1 MKILVLVGAFLLT
14 VAISPALM
22 ASSWK
27 LDKAHSMVNFSVA
40 HLVISEV
47 TGNFTD
53 FDVTMSASKDDLTDA
68 SIETTIKSSTIN
80 TNNEQRDVHLKSDDF
95 LNVEKFPEIRFK
107 STSVEKTGE
116 DTYIMTG
123 SLTIRDVTKTVVLDT
138 KYRGTV
144 KDPWGNTKV
153 AFKTTTTINRFEYGL
168 KWDAVLETGGFVA
181 GEDVEITL
189 IMEFAKE

>member
-1 MKILVLVGAFLLT
+1 MKTLVLVGAFLLT

>member
-1 MKILVLVGAFLLT
+1 MKTPVGALLLLIAT
-14 VAISPALM
+14 SSVM
-22 ASSWK
+22 TASSWK
-27 LDKAHSMVNFSVA
+27 MDKAHSMVNFSVA

-53 FDVTMSASKDDLTDA
+53 FDVTMSASKDDLSDA
-68 SIETTIKSSTIN
+68 WIETTIKTASIN
-80 TNNEQRDVHLKSDDF
+80 TDNEKRDGHLKSDDF
-95 LNVEKFPEIRFK
+95 LNAEKFPDIRFK
-107 STSVEKTGE
+107 SLSMEKTGE
-116 DTYIMTG
+116 DTYRLTG

-138 KYRGTV
+138 KYRGTI

-153 AFKTTTTINRFEYGL
+153 AFKATTTIKRFDYGL
-168 KWDAVLETGGFVA
+168 KWNAAVETGGLVA